1 MKPIT
6 FVHSSHSEMKI
17 EVTNEA
23 SAQNLAVLLNQIP
36 GSGWKRQVEVADAP
50 VVAAPVAAAP
60 AVVIPFSGENRRKE
74 DRVEKELRV
83 ILLSGSSTFRCTTC
97 DVSMGGV
104 KLKAA
109 VPETFCVAQCKA
121 YLSKTGA
128 HENIEVECRVIKDAN
143 GVSRLQ
149 FVGVSTHEAEL
160 LKAWL

>member
-1 MKPIT
+1 MKPII

-36 GSGWKRQVEVADAP
+36 GSGWKRQAEVADAP
-50 VVAAPVAAAP
+50 VVAAPAGAEP

-74 DRVEKELRV
+74 ERIEKELRV

-109 VPETFCVAQCKA
+109 VPETFCGAQCKA